1 MADKKAEPEFE
12 PEYVRDISE
21 AVYRERL
28 GESDVAS
35 MIKNDKDDG
44 KKLRGR
50 SASYDGMTRSYLRA
64 INHTTNGGQ

>member
-1 MADKKAEPEFE
+1 MADKKAETEFE
-12 PEYVRDISE
+12 PEYVRNISE

-28 GESDVAS
+28 GESDTAS
-35 MIKNDKDDG
+35 MIEKDKDGG

-64 INHTTNGGQ
+64 INHATKGGQ